1 MTRYKENKFNAFLTI
16 VDYFS
21 KKVWAVPNKDLN
33 AKSNFEALMSICRK
47 ENTYPQI
54 IQVDNGSAFYGDFK
68 DLMNTHNE
76 QNPNNKIK
84 IVYTTPHTPTAN
96 GLVERMNRE
105 LRKKIRAGFIR
116 HDNLKWVEYLDEYT
130 ENINNQRS
138 SNTKYTPNQIWTQ
151 GYNKVSQTNTYEQPI
166 TDDTNLDD
174 RRLDLKNQLVKNSL
188 KQFKNQ
194 QKQKE
199 FKVGDI
205 VRLKLSA
212 NPTDRI
218 LYSQVRTREKDK
230 TDKKYNVVNFSTIL
244 FRIK

>member
-1 MTRYKENKFNAFLTI
+1 
-16 VDYFS
+16 
-21 KKVWAVPNKDLN
+21 
-33 AKSNFEALMSICRK
+33 MSICRK

-68 DLMNTHNE
+68 DLMNKHNE
-76 QNPNNKIK
+76 ENPNNKIK
-84 IVYTTPHTPTAN
+84 IIYTTPYTPTAN

-138 SNTKYTPNQIWTQ
+138 SNTKYTPNQIWTE
-151 GYNKVSQTNTYEQPI
+151 GFTKTSQNEIPLEPI
-166 TDDTNLDD
+166 TDETNLED
-174 RRLDLKNQLVKNSL
+174 RRKHLKNQLVENSF

-194 QKQKE
+194 QKDQQ
-199 FKVGDI
+199 FQVGDI

-212 NPTDRI
+212 YPTDRT
-218 LYSQVRTREKDK
+218 LYTKVRTREKNKD
-230 TDKKYNVVNFSTIL
+230 DKKYNIINFTTTL
-244 FRIK
+244 FRIKKIYPSKIETQQELKPLQNHLSKTQVYYKLQN

>member
-1 MTRYKENKFNAFLTI
+1 
-16 VDYFS
+16 
-21 KKVWAVPNKDLN
+21 
-33 AKSNFEALMSICRK
+33 MSICKK

-84 IVYTTPHTPTAN
+84 IVYTTPNTPTAN
-96 GLVERMNRE
+96 GLVERLNRE

-116 HDNLKWVEYLDEYT
+116 HDNLKQVDYLDEYT

-138 SNTKYTPNQIWTQ
+138 SNTKYTPNQIWTE
-151 GYNKVSQTNTYEQPI
+151 GFTKTSQNETPLEPI
-166 TDDTNLDD
+166 TDETNLED
-174 RRLDLKNQLVKNSL
+174 RRKHLKNQLVENSF

-194 QKQKE
+194 QKDQQ
-199 FKVGDI
+199 FQVGDI

-212 NPTDRI
+212 YPTDRT
-218 LYSQVRTREKDK
+218 LYTKVRTREKNIFILVVK
-230 TDKKYNVVNFSTIL
+230 ERNILRFCIFLIINHILIKNQKKKQGLLSYANLIIASCIRVLEDLQIL
-244 FRIK
+244 ISI